1 MTGLLHAHSGL
12 RYVVL
17 LLALVNLVVLLKG
30 LAAKSTPGKLE
41 RALGSAYVGTLH
53 LQVLLGIVML
63 FQGAYYPRLMGH
75 IVLMAAATLL
85 AQVMSSLNK
94 RRPQPGHQLPLVG
107 VVGSLLLIV
116 GGAFAIGKNP
126 LLMSVGG

>member
-30 LAAKSTPGKLE
+30 LAAKATPGKLE
-41 RALGSAYVGTLH
+41 RALGSSYVGTLH

-85 AQVMSSLNK
+85 AQVMMSLNK
-94 RRPQPGHQLPLVG
+94 KRPQPGHRLPLIG